1 MLSFTKE
8 NVIIPKESIRY
19 RIVANSNNEID
30 QYNKLKANEVIFPII
45 NDIMNNSNNIIE
57 ARKNIN
63 KNIPLIEKS
72 LDNLNIK
79 YKVSFGQNYFPT
91 KTYLNNTYSE
101 GNYESLVIYLDEARG
116 DNFWCVMF
124 PPLCL
129 IDIDRENLDK
139 VVESNPKIKEKIIS
153 NYLSTISNLQS
164 APSIM
169 SGSPTGIYFSN
180 SDGKPKTIKEAGELL
195 SKMLK

>member
-19 RIVANSNNEID
+19 RIVANSNNDLD
-30 QYNKLKANEVIFPII
+30 QYNKLKANEIIFPII

-63 KNIPLIEKS
+63 KNIPLIENS
-72 LDNLNIK
+72 LNDLNIK

-101 GNYESLVIYLDEARG
+101 GNYESLVIYLDEAKG

-129 IDIDRENLDK
+129 IDINREHLDK
-139 VVESNPKIKEKIIS
+139 VVYKSYAKEII
-153 NYLSTISNLQS
+153 NKY
-164 APSIM
+164 
-169 SGSPTGIYFSN
+169 
-180 SDGKPKTIKEAGELL
+180 
-195 SKMLK
+195 SK

>member
-19 RIVANSNNEID
+19 RIVANSNNDLD
-30 QYNKLKANEVIFPII
+30 QYNKLKANEIIFPII

-63 KNIPLIEKS
+63 KNIPLIENS
-72 LDNLNIK
+72 LNDLNIK
-79 YKVSFGQNYFPT
+79 YKVSFGQNHFPT

-101 GNYESLVIYLDEARG
+101 GNYESLVIYLDEAKG

-129 IDIDRENLDK
+129 IDINRENLDK
-139 VVESNPKIKEKIIS
+139 VVYKSYAKEII
-153 NYLSTISNLQS
+153 NKY
-164 APSIM
+164 
-169 SGSPTGIYFSN
+169 
-180 SDGKPKTIKEAGELL
+180 
-195 SKMLK
+195 SK

>member
-19 RIVANSNNEID
+19 RIVANSNNDLD
-30 QYNKLKANEVIFPII
+30 QYNKLKANEIIFPII
-45 NDIMNNSNNIIE
+45 NDIMNNSNNIVE

-63 KNIPLIEKS
+63 KNIPLIENS
-72 LDNLNIK
+72 LNDLNIK

-91 KTYLNNTYSE
+91 KTDLNNTYSE
-101 GNYESLVIYLDEARG
+101 GNYESLVIYLDEAKG

-129 IDIDRENLDK
+129 IDINRENLDK
-139 VVESNPKIKEKIIS
+139 VVYKSYAKEII
-153 NYLSTISNLQS
+153 NKY
-164 APSIM
+164 
-169 SGSPTGIYFSN
+169 
-180 SDGKPKTIKEAGELL
+180 
-195 SKMLK
+195 SK

>member
-19 RIVANSNNEID
+19 RIVANSNNDLD
-30 QYNKLKANEVIFPII
+30 QNNKLKANEIIFPII

-63 KNIPLIEKS
+63 KNIPLIENS
-72 LDNLNIK
+72 LNDLNIK

-129 IDIDRENLDK
+129 IDINKENLDK
-139 VVESNPKIKEKIIS
+139 VVYKSYAKEII
-153 NYLSTISNLQS
+153 NKY
-164 APSIM
+164 
-169 SGSPTGIYFSN
+169 
-180 SDGKPKTIKEAGELL
+180 
-195 SKMLK
+195 SK

>member
-1 MLSFTKE
+1 MLSFTKG
-8 NVIIPKESIRY
+8 NVVIPKESIRY

-30 QYNKLKANEVIFPII
+30 QYNKFKANEIIFPII

-63 KNIPLIEKS
+63 KNIPLIENS
-72 LDNLNIK
+72 LNDLNIK

-129 IDIDRENLDK
+129 IDINRENLDK
-139 VVESNPKIKEKIIS
+139 VVYKSYAKEII
-153 NYLSTISNLQS
+153 NRY
-164 APSIM
+164 
-169 SGSPTGIYFSN
+169 
-180 SDGKPKTIKEAGELL
+180 
-195 SKMLK
+195 SK

>member
-1 MLSFTKE
+1 
-8 NVIIPKESIRY
+8 
-19 RIVANSNNEID
+19 
-30 QYNKLKANEVIFPII
+30 
-45 NDIMNNSNNIIE
+45 MNNSNNIIE

-63 KNIPLIEKS
+63 KNIPLIENS
-72 LDNLNIK
+72 LNDLNIK

-129 IDIDRENLDK
+129 IDINRENLDK
-139 VVESNPKIKEKIIS
+139 VVYKSYAKEII
-153 NYLSTISNLQS
+153 NKY
-164 APSIM
+164 
-169 SGSPTGIYFSN
+169 
-180 SDGKPKTIKEAGELL
+180 
-195 SKMLK
+195 SK

>member
-19 RIVANSNNEID
+19 RIVANSNNDLD

-72 LDNLNIK
+72 LNDLNIK
-79 YKVSFGQNYFPT
+79 YKVSFGQNYFPA

-101 GNYESLVIYLDEARG
+101 GNYESLVIYLDEAKG

-129 IDIDRENLDK
+129 IDINRENLDE
-139 VVESNPKIKEKIIS
+139 VVYKSYAKEII
-153 NYLSTISNLQS
+153 NKY
-164 APSIM
+164 
-169 SGSPTGIYFSN
+169 
-180 SDGKPKTIKEAGELL
+180 
-195 SKMLK
+195 SK

>member
-1 MLSFTKE
+1 MKKIIICLFVIVVFMLSFTKE
-8 NVIIPKESIRY
+8 NVVIPKESIRY

-45 NDIMNNSNNIIE
+45 NDIMNNSNNIVE

-63 KNIPLIEKS
+63 KNIPLIENS
-72 LDNLNIK
+72 LNDLNIK

-101 GNYESLVIYLDEARG
+101 GNYESLVIYLDEAKG

-129 IDIDRENLDK
+129 IDINREHFDK
-139 VVESNPKIKEKIIS
+139 VVYKSYAKEII
-153 NYLSTISNLQS
+153 NKY
-164 APSIM
+164 
-169 SGSPTGIYFSN
+169 
-180 SDGKPKTIKEAGELL
+180 
-195 SKMLK
+195 SK

>member
-1 MLSFTKE
+1 MKKIIICLFVIVVFMLSFTKE
-8 NVIIPKESIRY
+8 TVIIPKESIRY
-19 RIVANSNNEID
+19 RIVANRNNEID
-30 QYNKLKANEVIFPII
+30 QYNKLKANEIIFPII

-129 IDIDRENLDK
+129 IDINRENLDK
-139 VVESNPKIKEKIIS
+139 VVYKSYAKEII
-153 NYLSTISNLQS
+153 NKY
-164 APSIM
+164 
-169 SGSPTGIYFSN
+169 
-180 SDGKPKTIKEAGELL
+180 
-195 SKMLK
+195 SK

>member
-19 RIVANSNNEID
+19 RIVANSNNDLD
-30 QYNKLKANEVIFPII
+30 QFNKLKANEVIFPII

-63 KNIPLIEKS
+63 KNIPIIEKS
-72 LDNLNIK
+72 LNDLNIN
-79 YKVSFGQNYFPT
+79 YKVSFGQNYFPA
-91 KTYLNNTYSE
+91 KTYLNNTYKE
-101 GNYESLVIYLDEARG
+101 GNYESLVIYLDEAKG

-129 IDIDRENLDK
+129 IDINRENLDE
-139 VVESNPKIKEKIIS
+139 VVYKSYAKKII
-153 NYLSTISNLQS
+153 NKY
-164 APSIM
+164 
-169 SGSPTGIYFSN
+169 
-180 SDGKPKTIKEAGELL
+180 
-195 SKMLK
+195 SK

>member
-1 MLSFTKE
+1 MKKIIICLFVIVVFMLSFTKE
-8 NVIIPKESIRY
+8 NVVIPKESIRY

-63 KNIPLIEKS
+63 KNIPIIEKS
-72 LDNLNIK
+72 LNDLNIN
-79 YKVSFGQNYFPT
+79 YKVSFGQNYFPA
-91 KTYLNNTYSE
+91 KTYLNNTYKE
-101 GNYESLVIYLDEARG
+101 GNYESLVIYLDEAKG

-129 IDIDRENLDK
+129 IDINRENLDE
-139 VVESNPKIKEKIIS
+139 VVYKSYAKKII
-153 NYLSTISNLQS
+153 NKY
-164 APSIM
+164 
-169 SGSPTGIYFSN
+169 
-180 SDGKPKTIKEAGELL
+180 
-195 SKMLK
+195 SK

>member
-1 MLSFTKE
+1 MKKIIICLFVIVVFMLSFTKE

-19 RIVANSNNEID
+19 RIVANSNNDLD
-30 QYNKLKANEVIFPII
+30 QNNKLKANEIIFPII

-63 KNIPLIEKS
+63 KNIPLIENS
-72 LDNLNIK
+72 LNDLNIK

-129 IDIDRENLDK
+129 IDINRENLDK
-139 VVESNPKIKEKIIS
+139 VVYKSYAKEII
-153 NYLSTISNLQS
+153 NKY
-164 APSIM
+164 
-169 SGSPTGIYFSN
+169 
-180 SDGKPKTIKEAGELL
+180 
-195 SKMLK
+195 SK

>member
-30 QYNKLKANEVIFPII
+30 QYNKFKANEVIFPII

-63 KNIPLIEKS
+63 KNVPLIENS
-72 LDNLNIK
+72 LNDLNIK

-129 IDIDRENLDK
+129 IDINRENLDK
-139 VVESNPKIKEKIIS
+139 VVYKSYAKEII
-153 NYLSTISNLQS
+153 NRY
-164 APSIM
+164 
-169 SGSPTGIYFSN
+169 
-180 SDGKPKTIKEAGELL
+180 
-195 SKMLK
+195 SK